1 MKSGD
6 LLTKGRGDGRKDG
19 RWKPLT
25 GSPRG
30 ASDWGCVVE
39 AGRGDKGGEG
49 RRRGEEGG
57 GVREECKSF
66 GVRGARCSKYMRAR
80 NKFREKI
87 SESYA
92 FGTFFADM

>member
-1 MKSGD
+1 MA
-6 LLTKGRGDGRKDG
+6 KGN
-19 RWKPLT
+19 PSAAL
-25 GSPRG
+25 PVG
-30 ASDWGCVVE
+30 ARDWGCVVE
-39 AGRGDKGGEG
+39 EGRGMREGKEEG
-49 RRRGEEGG
+49 RGKGIRGEEEGG

-66 GVRGARCSKYMRAR
+66 GVRGARCSNFVRAR

>member
-1 MKSGD
+1 M
-6 LLTKGRGDGRKDG
+6 
-19 RWKPLT
+19 
-25 GSPRG
+25 
-30 ASDWGCVVE
+30 
-39 AGRGDKGGEG
+39 
-49 RRRGEEGG
+49 RRRGKGIRGGGMVEEGG

-66 GVRGARCSKYMRAR
+66 GVRGARCSKFMRAR

>member
-1 MKSGD
+1 MRRG
-6 LLTKGRGDGRKDG
+6 KGIRGGEEGGGER
-19 RWKPLT
+19 
-25 GSPRG
+25 
-30 ASDWGCVVE
+30 E
-39 AGRGDKGGEG
+39 GDKG
-49 RRRGEEGG
+49 GEEGG

-66 GVRGARCSKYMRAR
+66 GVRGARCSNFVRER